1 MLVFVGRNEKSK
13 IRPIKTWV
21 QINNSPGCLTHRSQE
36 LIFEVSVWFPVAYFT
51 RMAEVMVCVYG
62 VCLGGGVLSLLDPLH
77 HEWVCP

>member
-36 LIFEVSVWFPVAYFT
+36 LIFDVSVWFPVAYFT
-51 RMAEVMVCVYG
+51 RMAEVMVCVCM
-62 VCLGGGVLSLLDPLH
+62 VFA
-77 HEWVCP
+77 